1 MKAAQEQIK
10 KDQQDIQEQREQLY
24 RKMEILSNQ
33 GLLISPNVAIPAPI
47 QNSEIDGQAPV
58 ATVEDHHIEDRRK
71 SWKPA
76 PAIKPSA
83 VNLTS
88 AQNSPKLSSS
98 MSMKQQL
105 PLKLS
110 TLSK

>member
-47 QNSEIDGQAPV
+47 QNSEIDGQVVSGIASSD
-58 ATVEDHHIEDRRK
+58 DHHLDERRK
-71 SWKPA
+71 DRWKPT
-76 PAIKPSA
+76 PGRILEHINISIF
-83 VNLTS
+83 
-88 AQNSPKLSSS
+88 
-98 MSMKQQL
+98 
-105 PLKLS
+105 
-110 TLSK
+110 